1 MLKKGFIFLFLS
13 CLFFL
18 SNAVAQDSTAVRWNI
33 ASKKI
38 SHDDTIYRCGDTH
51 STCSD
56 IIDECFTIFSFLDL
70 ISILPYETCIP
81 LPISWFHLSTEAF
94 SRGEDF
100 FLRGE
105 RKGIIGREGFIPSWK
120 LHDE

>member
-1 MLKKGFIFLFLS
+1 MVLSWLHPDHFFGDIFFR
-13 CLFFL
+13 
-18 SNAVAQDSTAVRWNI
+18 DTSTC
-33 ASKKI
+33 
-38 SHDDTIYRCGDTH
+38 DDTIYRCGDTH

-56 IIDECFTIFSFLDL
+56 IIDECFTIFSFIDL

-105 RKGIIGREGFIPSWK
+105 RKGIIGRKGFIPSWK